1 MLLNV
6 KNLYISFIYRG
17 IFLIPRIGLV
27 YYFTFMI
34 LTIVYSKG
42 FPILI
47 MPIGDMQWRVEVGI
61 FNATSKEKLF
71 QEKVITVSCSCYLF
85 R

>member
-1 MLLNV
+1 
-6 KNLYISFIYRG
+6 
-17 IFLIPRIGLV
+17 
-27 YYFTFMI
+27 MI

-71 QEKVITVSCSCYLF
+71 QENVITVSCSCYLF
-85 R
+85 L